1 MYIFYQCTR
10 VHVPGFLE
18 LVWQEQNSV
27 LGRVTL
33 QESRGFPVSEDGMR
47 MSELRYDKG
56 LDQSLAHHMPCY
68 AGHVNHCSRHIIS

>member
-27 LGRVTL
+27 LGGVTL
-33 QESRGFPVSEDGMR
+33 EELRDFPVSEDGVR
-47 MSELRYDKG
+47 RE
-56 LDQSLAHHMPCY
+56 
-68 AGHVNHCSRHIIS
+68 